1 MFIPGFTFPVVEY
14 YKGDFEEDVRGWSW
28 NHANNSRGGRDD
40 EEREGE
46 EQESGRG
53 RTERSRPPRKGD
65 IDYDLLV
72 QLIVSL
78 CTGAP
83 AVTRGKETAP
93 MMSRAEGSILI
104 FVPGVPE
111 INKVMTQLQ
120 ATYSEKGS
128 DSLSMRI
135 MPLHGNLSPAD
146 QKRVF
151 QPAGRRE
158 IKIIVATNVAEAS
171 ITIPDVSVVVDTCR
185 VKEMGFNVETQ
196 TSALMA
202 QFAAQDSLLQ
212 RRGRAGRVSQ
222 GRCFRMMSKFA
233 YDRLPAHGL
242 PEILRSPLDNVILQI
257 KAMLLNMP
265 DSQSTDSMSILGR
278 CLDAPEESVV
288 RLAEQSLVKIQA
300 LDPNTFGLT
309 ALGKHLSALPCSPR
323 IGRLLIYGALL
334 GCVYPTSCVAA
345 CLTARSPFMT
355 SNDPETI
362 QKVNAAKVSVFLY
375 DFFVYSWCD
384 KCTISP
390 SSARALQSS
399 RITTSL
405 SGPCNSLKP
414 RATRGGDIIMP
425 CYTLLILT
433 FSFQFLSRIRPVI
446 RTHG

>member
-1 MFIPGFTFPVVEY
+1 MSAAAARKDLKVLLMVNILIFFVCFHSLFVVQSATIATERFASYLASGLKVATPTSSSVPVMFIPGFTFPVTEY
-14 YKGDFEEDVRGWSW
+14 YKGDFEEAVSSGGGTS
-28 NHANNSRGGRDD
+28 SRGGRDD
-40 EEREGE
+40 EEEGGE
-46 EQESGRG
+46 EREAARG
-53 RTERSRPPRKGD
+53 RPERSRPPRKGD

-72 QLIVSL
+72 KLIVSL
-78 CTGAP
+78 CSGVP
-83 AVTRGKETAP
+83 AVTRGKETVP
-93 MMSRAEGSILI
+93 MMSRAEGSILV

-120 ATYSEKGS
+120 AVYCEKGP

-222 GRCFRMMSKFA
+222 GRCFRMMSRFA

-300 LDPNTFGLT
+300 LDPSSFGLT

-362 QKVNAAKVSVFLY
+362 QKVNAAKVCPHY
-375 DFFVYSWCD
+375 W
-384 KCTISP
+384 
-390 SSARALQSS
+390 
-399 RITTSL
+399 
-405 SGPCNSLKP
+405 
-414 RATRGGDIIMP
+414 
-425 CYTLLILT
+425 
-433 FSFQFLSRIRPVI
+433 
-446 RTHG
+446 